1 MSLAAAA
8 KEASEAG
15 ERKPLIALLDEW
27 RQPQALLAS
36 ICEKYGTTPELA
48 SSSLVVTVL
57 PPRAIK
63 SYIDDRWYVDE
74 YPSFSNLPVQ
84 ITMLLRFALEVNTRT
99 ARINALLLELSHL
112 AYHVQG
118 VTDVERALILISAF
132 SKLTA
137 AIRHHGNT
145 LLGTSGRGWMC
156 FSDFETCV
164 GKLTPTSGDTLDEQI
179 QPWLVDDPVP
189 RQKQFYSEYSKAVA
203 FLARQLSAVTPVRA
217 PAPVSINEFVKRPEL
232 WGTPGSAYGIRDVFP
247 HIHKRLA
254 NKWEAW
260 AALSEH
266 ELLSLITMP
275 HAVALKP
282 VAKIELTKT
291 RAVIAAPLSQYLKM
305 AYIDQFI
312 APILQSTGWSPIMN
326 SPSANLSVMTA
337 LSRFNGGF
345 RMPLDQ
351 SHFDFH
357 PDYYMIYTW
366 LFTLIALAYNRAGS
380 LTNDVITVAWAL
392 LREISY
398 GSLTVW
404 MHGIRVKV
412 AHGLPS
418 GWYWTAVLD
427 TLINLSQLIALR
439 NIAGITHYFT
449 HVWAQGD
456 DLQLTCAADGALKE
470 LVSLYRQANFEVNL
484 KKFWISPTRDEF
496 LRQVYTDAK
505 VAGYP
510 ARAVMKLCYLTT
522 PQLDSQTLSDKLGEG
537 QHKYLF
543 TAAQAAYFGKDLHV
557 VGRYPAQSP
566 TEEAEGKGE
575 RKGKEKGNN
584 VPKNKQE
591 KKNTR
596 SLRCHLVNRSSDWV
610 QENKKNTN
618 TISDVNG
625 EYRGHG
631 HGTNVDRL
639 LNMRPARLNELVSQ
653 WAVLLSRCNA
663 ISTLQPTS
671 WLVSW
676 FIRDVSK
683 SVSVAPELLFRY
695 LTTPKLLGGC
705 GLSFALSDSFDIKR
719 HFFGDGTLCFCTEK
733 VLPVHDMIK
742 SHRDSQSGLVA
753 QLKASTPFWEK
764 IFRVYGTSSA
774 VCKTWIPRIS
784 GKEPLASEVAKVPI
798 SVAYMRPF
806 LGHTYSV
813 KRLTV
818 AQFREVGRLYSDFEL
833 NTPEADRLSRP
844 DMVID
849 HVVSKTAI
857 PRSRV
862 KRIIYAIRNPVT
874 PPENPFYLSP
884 YPHEVAGHAESLTC
898 EIAAYS
904 GRYDSAFRGACA
916 VSMDLFVAHFPL
928 NVVLCR

>member
-1 MSLAAAA
+1 M
-8 KEASEAG
+8 
-15 ERKPLIALLDEW
+15 ALFDEW

-48 SSSLVVTVL
+48 SSSLVIATL

-63 SYIDDRWYVDE
+63 SYIDDKWYANE
-74 YPSFSNLPVQ
+74 YPSLSILPTQ
-84 ITMLLRFALEVNTRT
+84 IIMLLRFALEANTRT
-99 ARINALLLELSHL
+99 MRISALLRELSRL
-112 AYHVQG
+112 ALHVQG
-118 VTDVERALILISAF
+118 VPDVERALILISAF

-137 AIRHHGNT
+137 AVRHHGNS

-156 FSDFETCV
+156 FSDYETCV
-164 GKLTPTSGDTLDEQI
+164 GKLSPISGDTLDEQV

-203 FLARQLSAVTPVRA
+203 FLARQLSAVTPSRA
-217 PAPVSINEFVKRPEL
+217 PTPVSVGEFIKRPEL
-232 WGTPGSAYGIRDVFP
+232 WGTPGSAYGVRNVFP
-247 HIHKRLA
+247 RIHKRLS

-266 ELLSLITMP
+266 ELLTLLTKPQDVS
-275 HAVALKP
+275 LKP
-282 VAKIELTKT
+282 VPKIELTKT

-305 AYIDQFI
+305 AYLDQFI

-357 PDYYMIYTW
+357 PDYYMIYSW
-366 LFTLIALAYNRAGS
+366 LFTLIALAYSRAGS
-380 LTNDVITVAWAL
+380 LANDVISVSWAM

-398 GSLTVW
+398 GNLTVW
-404 MHGIRVKV
+404 MRGTRVKV

-427 TLINLSQLIALR
+427 TLINMSQLIALQ
-439 NIAGITHYFT
+439 NVAGIAPYFT

-456 DLQLTCAADGALKE
+456 DLQLTCAADHALGE

-522 PQLDSQTLSDKLGEG
+522 PQLDSQTLYDKLSDGR
-537 QHKYLF
+537 HKYLF
-543 TAAQAAYFGKDLHV
+543 TRDQAGYFGRDFRIV
-557 VGRYPAQSP
+557 SEYPSHSL
-566 TEEAEGKGE
+566 TEEAREKEE
-575 RKGKEKGNN
+575 RKGREKEDNVTKNEQKKQPNSSCYLADRGLDCEKQNKNN
-584 VPKNKQE
+584 TK
-591 KKNTR
+591 
-596 SLRCHLVNRSSDWV
+596 
-610 QENKKNTN
+610 
-618 TISDVNG
+618 TILDVNG
-625 EYRGHG
+625 KCYGHN
-631 HGTNVDRL
+631 HDVNVSRL
-639 LNMRPARLNELVSQ
+639 LHIKPARLNELVSQ

-663 ISTLQPTS
+663 ISALQPGS
-671 WLVSW
+671 WLVNW
-676 FIRDVSK
+676 FVRDLSK
-683 SVSVAPELLFRY
+683 SVSVSPELLFRY
-695 LTTPKLLGGC
+695 LATPKLLGGG
-705 GLSFALSDSFDIKR
+705 GLSFAISDTFDIKR
-719 HFFGDGTLCFCTEK
+719 HFYGDGILCFCTEK
-733 VLPVHDMIK
+733 VLPVRDMIQ
-742 SHRDSQSGLVA
+742 SRRDSWSALVA

-784 GKEPLASEVAKVPI
+784 GKEPLASEAQKVAI

-849 HVVSKTAI
+849 YVVSKTAI

-884 YPHEVAGHAESLTC
+884 YSHEVAGHAESLTC
-898 EIAAYS
+898 EVAAYS
-904 GRYDSAFRGACA
+904 GKYDSAFRGACA
-916 VSMDLFVAHFPL
+916 VSMGLFVAQFPM